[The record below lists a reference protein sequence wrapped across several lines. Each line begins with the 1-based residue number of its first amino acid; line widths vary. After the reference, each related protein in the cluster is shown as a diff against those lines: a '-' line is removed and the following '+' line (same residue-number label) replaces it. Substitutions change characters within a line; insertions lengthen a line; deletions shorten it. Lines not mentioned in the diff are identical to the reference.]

1 MGITESWLTVMGVL
15 NSRVTKKARQMLI
28 SVWLKGK
35 NAEKFK
41 LSSDLFLLAFLHG
54 ALPRLL
60 L

>member
-1 MGITESWLTVMGVL
+1 MGVL

>member
-1 MGITESWLTVMGVL
+1 MGVQ
-15 NSRVTKKARQMLI
+15 NSRVTKKARQRLI

-35 NAEKFK
+35 NAEKLK
-41 LSSDLFLLAFLHG
+41 LSSDLFWLVFLHG